1 MVGTPRGSP
10 NDIVKNHNSVVDNVK
25 SMIDIPSF
33 AGPVVRPGSLW
44 MRKSN
49 PVIRSSRCVAF
60 LLSLLCKFDYTQL
73 CSCYYYGIKTGKTAT
88 GGRPRGNSLF
98 SPFLPKMVVC
108 PRVNLMKRGCWIP
121 KVERNKASP
130 DPSCVWRNDIAFKN
144 ETPPLCLSVHLPPPQ
159 GSWAWSELL
168 GLLSLFTNCIHLS
181 SVHGFPF

>member
-49 PVIRSSRCVAF
+49 PVIRSSRGVAF
-60 LLSLLCKFDYTQL
+60 LLSWLCKFDYTQL

-108 PRVNLMKRGCWIP
+108 PRVNLMEK
-121 KVERNKASP
+121 
-130 DPSCVWRNDIAFKN
+130 
-144 ETPPLCLSVHLPPPQ
+144 
-159 GSWAWSELL
+159 
-168 GLLSLFTNCIHLS
+168 GLLNSKGWKKQGEPWSKLCMKERYSLQEWNS
-181 SVHGFPF
+181 SALLVRPPAPAARILGVEWVVGSAFIVY